1 MSDNRDDFIIA
12 VRYALLKKGAKQKFS
27 LFFLI
32 MLSISII
39 VLDKFSVPFVLSSR
53 AILNDVV
60 NQVAVTASAPGK
72 FLGYINQVKKNHYA
86 IVKKNKILNEE
97 IAILK
102 INRYDSIFLKTE
114 NQYLKQA
121 LKLGVANNKDKK
133 SSLTAYIIFDQESPY
148 LKSLLINKGT
158 KDNIKKGMTV
168 FSKSYLIGTV
178 IETNYLTS
186 RVLLITDLNS
196 KIPVV
201 IQETDVNGILVGAG
215 ESMSLNLE
223 YLPENFFLEPNK
235 IIYTSGKDGFLTA
248 GLPVAETY
256 LDKDNELKIKP
267 LTDPRQASIVH
278 ITKGFLNK

>member
-97 IAILK
+97 IAKLK
-102 INRYDSIFLKTE
+102 INRYDSLFLKTE

-121 LKLGVANNKDKK
+121 LKLGAANNKDQK
-133 SSLTAYIIFDQESPY
+133 SLLTAYVIFDQESPY

-158 KDNIKKGMTV
+158 KNNIKKGMTV

-196 KIPVV
+196 KIPVI

-215 ESMSLNLE
+215 KSMSLNLE

-235 IIYTSGKDGFLTA
+235 N
-248 GLPVAETY
+248 Y
-256 LDKDNELKIKP
+256 LHFRERWFFKQLVC
-267 LTDPRQASIVH
+267 Q
-278 ITKGFLNK
+278 